1 MSPMLRE
8 GDLAELFFRASFEEL
23 RSITK
28 NDVIIVGAGPSGLV
42 AAWKLAEK
50 GKKVL
55 ILERMLGVG
64 GGIRGGGMLL
74 PVALL
79 QDEASS
85 ILREAGVKLKNLSE
99 GLYYVNPT
107 EMSVKLASKAI
118 DSGASIL
125 VGVEVDDLIVRRGEN
140 FRVEGV
146 VINWTP
152 IVEAGWHVDPLM
164 LEAKAVVD
172 ATGHD
177 ARVLRTLAKRCPE
190 LNLEV
195 RGMSG
200 MDVWRGEED
209 VVKFTGKVV
218 EGLYLAGMS
227 VAELHNTTRMGPIFG
242 GMLLSGKKVAEL
254 IIQDLR

>member
-1 MSPMLRE
+1 MSRTLSE

-28 NDVIIVGAGPSGLV
+28 NDVIIAGAGPSGLV
-42 AAWKLAEK
+42 AAWKLAER

-55 ILERMLGVG
+55 VVERMLGVG

-79 QDEASS
+79 QEEASS
-85 ILREAGVKLKNLSE
+85 ILREAGVTLKSLTE
-99 GLYYVNPT
+99 DLYYVNPV

-118 DSGASIL
+118 DSGARIL

-152 IVEAGWHVDPLM
+152 VIEARWHVDPLM
-164 LEAKAVVD
+164 LEARAVVD

-177 ARVLRTLAKRCPE
+177 ARVLRTLAARCPE
-190 LNLEV
+190 LKIDV
-195 RGMSG
+195 KGMSG

-218 EGLYLAGMS
+218 DGFYLAGMS

-254 IIQDLR
+254 ILQDLG